1 MIKYSRARVIF
12 LIIVVI
18 ALWITASYSH
28 PYTEKRV
35 VRVDANMGRVT
46 VIADTGHVE
55 VRASSDGMIHI
66 HSDVEEYSIQSG
78 SYSVEE
84 AEEVIIYL
92 PSSTRD
98 LSLSATGSAYIHSL
112 SLDSLSASNSEEELS
127 LSNVTADNLT
137 ITSLDGD
144 VDIWDI
150 SAEEVEVSTTSSS
163 IYLHSSHVSVITATT
178 SSGNVD
184 IDLPSFDKASIVTV
198 SGDVSIS
205 VDDISSYSIELSSP
219 QESASN
225 LGTGDGLISIT
236 TTSGS
241 ITLE

>member
-1 MIKYSRARVIF
+1 MIKYSRARVVF

-18 ALWITASYSH
+18 ALWITARCSL
-28 PYTEKRV
+28 PYAEKRV

-66 HSDVEEYSIQSG
+66 NSNVEEYSMQSG
-78 SYSVEE
+78 SYSVEN

-98 LSLSATGSAYIHSL
+98 LSLSATGSAYIYSL

-127 LSNVTADNLT
+127 LSNVTVNSLT

-150 SAEEVEVSTTSSS
+150 SAEDVEVSTTSSS
-163 IYLHSSHVSVITATT
+163 IYLHSSHVSTITATT
-178 SSGNVD
+178 SSGNVN
-184 IDLPSFDKASIVTV
+184 IDLSSFDEASIFTA

-205 VDDISSYSIELSSP
+205 VDDISSYSIELSGP
-219 QESASN
+219 QGNLSN
-225 LGTGDGLISIT
+225 PGTGDGLISIT
-236 TTSGS
+236 TTSGN